1 MKTRIINNIPNIC
14 TIANAVCGIVALMIS
29 VFYKTFAV
37 INTACILIAIGG
49 FFDSIDGRL
58 ARRLKISSELGKQL
72 DSFADLITFGITPMC
87 VFLSLHSIINNNR
100 IDLLE
105 ILIAAFYISCAM
117 YRLARYNISDHTNY
131 FVGLPST
138 ASGMF
143 IGLYTFISNILA
155 PKWESSLIYT
165 YTSYSIIVILGI
177 AMVSSF
183 RVNRI

>member
-1 MKTRIINNIPNIC
+1 MKAKFINNLPNIC
-14 TIANAVCGIVALMIS
+14 TIANAICGIVALMIS
-29 VFYKTFAV
+29 VFYNTFEI
-37 INTACILIAIGG
+37 INIACILIAVGG
-49 FFDSIDGRL
+49 FFDAIDGRL

-87 VFLSLHSIINNNR
+87 VFVSLHCINNR
-100 IDLLE
+100 DIITLLE

-143 IGLYTFISNILA
+143 MSMYVFISNLTA
-155 PKWESSLIYT
+155 TMWTESQIYT
-165 YTSYSIIVILGI
+165 YVSYTIIVLLGL
-177 AMVSSF
+177 AMVSTF
-183 RVNRI
+183 KVKRI

>member
-1 MKTRIINNIPNIC
+1 MKRKIINNIPNTC

-29 VFYKTFAV
+29 VFYKNFEV
-37 INTACILIAIGG
+37 INTACILIGVGG

-72 DSFADLITFGITPMC
+72 DSFADIITFGITPMC
-87 VFLSLHSIINNNR
+87 VFLSMHSIINENR
-100 IDLLE
+100 VDLLE
-105 ILIAAFYISCAM
+105 ILIATFYISCAM
-117 YRLARYNISDHTNY
+117 YRLARYNISDHTSY

-143 IGLYTFISNILA
+143 MGMYTFISNLTA
-155 PKWESSLIYT
+155 PMWEYSLTYT
-165 YTSYSIIVILGI
+165 YVSYGIIILLGC
-177 AMVSSF
+177 AMVSTF